1 MFFYNRLIK
10 IIYSKLKIRIM
21 NQKLRGLCKFKYL
34 KSESRVSLHL
44 QVHILVFIYTFFC
57 KSHVNV
63 YRSET
68 D

>member
-10 IIYSKLKIRIM
+10 IIYSKVKIRIM
-21 NQKLRGLCKFKYL
+21 NQKLHGLCKFKYL